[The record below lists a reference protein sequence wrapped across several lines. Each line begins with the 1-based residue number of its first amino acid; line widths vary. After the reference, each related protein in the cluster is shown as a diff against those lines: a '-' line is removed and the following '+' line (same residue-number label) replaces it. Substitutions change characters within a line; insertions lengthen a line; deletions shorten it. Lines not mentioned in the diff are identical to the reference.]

1 MTRAVFILTL
11 IMFLFSC
18 EYSNNKLKR
27 KRPESNSYRFED
39 PNKWLAKYAKDT
51 ALLRIIL
58 AVNKTDSSHFA
69 QMDSVIAPVD
79 ISGDIAYYLPFPLS
93 ISYLKKINKIIF
105 FSYATQTF
113 ATYEKGELIYTGPT
127 NMGRK
132 KDVTPTGLF
141 FANWKAK
148 ETTSTFNDEWN
159 LRWNFNIANKEG
171 IGWHQ
176 YDMPGYPSS
185 HSCLRL
191 LEKDAQYLYNWADQW
206 ILDEKDNIIV
216 NGTPIIIFGNYDFD
230 APRPWLQLVANP
242 RYLDITKAEL
252 QNQTKPYLN
261 KILFEQRKR
270 ETFYSGSKE
279 LQHPVAGAYRVNR
292 YIQIAAR

>member
-1 MTRAVFILTL
+1 MTRVVFILTL

-18 EYSNNKLKR
+18 EYSNSKLKR

-39 PNKWLAKYAKDT
+39 PNRWLAKYAKDT
-51 ALLRIIL
+51 ALLRIML

-69 QMDSVIAPVD
+69 QMDSVIVPVD
-79 ISGDIAYYLPFPLS
+79 LTGDIVYYLPFPLS

-159 LRWNFNIANKEG
+159 LRWNFNIANTQG

-191 LEKDAQYLYNWADQW
+191 LEKDARYLYNWADQW
-206 ILDEKDNIIV
+206 ILDEKDNLIV

-252 QNQTKPYLN
+252 QNKTKPYLN
-261 KILFEQRKR
+261 KILLEQRKR
-270 ETFYSGSKE
+270 ETFYSGRKE
-279 LQHPVAGAYRVNR
+279 LQQPVAGAYRVNR
-292 YIQIAAR
+292 